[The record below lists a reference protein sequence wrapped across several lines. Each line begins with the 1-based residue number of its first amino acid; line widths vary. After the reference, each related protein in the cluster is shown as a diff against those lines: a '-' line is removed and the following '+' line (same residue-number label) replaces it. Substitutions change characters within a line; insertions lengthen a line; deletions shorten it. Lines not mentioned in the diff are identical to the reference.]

1 MADSIFRE
9 QFDDQEIIASLERI
23 EKGLVDIGKEAD
35 AAGKEMKQA
44 FSDVETSKGV
54 VDALKDIQKEYKDLK
69 GHADVL
75 KSALRSATDPKVI
88 DLYTKSIVELE
99 RGMNTLEKAAKK
111 AGISLKESKDQAGT
125 GKQVFENF
133 FGAFTKV
140 AIITAALSAVKD
152 FVVGAVKL
160 SEQVNSAK
168 RSFEAFTGSAVEA
181 EKIVNNLIATGQ
193 KNFIPTDD
201 ILSAGKAL
209 LAFGEN
215 AGELDSVLSRIADI
229 SAATGKNFNELTTIY
244 GKARAAGVLY
254 AEDINQL
261 VDAGIPIIQEFAKQM
276 GVSNDQVKKLASEG
290 KISFEELQLA
300 MFNLTAEG
308 GKFADQAQTQSD
320 SIAGA
325 WNRLVSV
332 VQPAIEFIGGLVSEL
347 VQGVLN
353 ALSFVAEAIGDLFSS
368 ENNPKIEVDYTGRDA
383 YEQAKEDLQER
394 ERLENEARKSRQ
406 RANKEENEKRAA
418 EAKKAADK
426 AAALERERQQAIL
439 AGMQDGVAKQIAA
452 ENYRYSEL
460 IKQLKKFHLDTTEAE
475 AQHQTNLLNIQLDEI
490 ERLAEKQRQLEELR
504 EAQDDYNRAQ
514 LADKSKQ
521 VERERDLSDQEIDI
535 AEEQFKGF
543 IELLK
548 ANGTDKKLIA
558 EKQFEFDKLVEQKR
572 LENELR
578 AQQALLALTDA
589 GDTNRIAALNNS
601 IALIKAKI
609 DTLANTA
616 QEGDGTGKKG
626 IWALLG
632 VEDETGQDRFKKAVS
647 TILDSLNQLAEAR
660 VREARAAVEAAEEKV
675 RAAESALNE
684 EKKIA
689 EDGHANNVSIRQ
701 LELTDA
707 KKARDQ
713 ALKEE
718 SKAKRAQILLD
729 SVGQVSS
736 LVSASADIFKS
747 FAKIPIVGVP
757 LAIAAI
763 GLMFGTFA
771 KVKADALKAA
781 SVPKLRKGAKIEGR
795 THEEGGEL
803 RELERGE
810 QVVGAAESRGND
822 RFFEDMRRGKYKGVD
837 LHEALGNARSD
848 SYSPLA
854 ASSSRTSR
862 MLAQI
867 EAANEHTRHMV
878 ITKTIEAVGEKVAAA
893 INRKPDIYPWKDGY
907 KVVEQS
913 GIVKTIKN
921 VQPIE

>member
-9 QFDDQEIIASLERI
+9 QFDDQEIIAALERI

-69 GHADVL
+69 SHADIL

-111 AGISLKESKDQAGT
+111 AGVSLKESKDQAGT

-140 AIITAALSAVKD
+140 ALITTALTVVKD

-308 GKFADQAQTQSD
+308 GKFANQAQTQSD

-332 VQPAIEFIGGLVSEL
+332 VQPAIEFVGGLVSEL
-347 VQGVLN
+347 VQGALN
-353 ALSFVAEAIGDLFSS
+353 ALSFVAEAIGNLFSS
-368 ENNPKIEVDYTGRDA
+368 ENQPKIEVDYTGRDA
-383 YEQAKEDLQER
+383 YEQAKEDLEER

-406 RANKEENEKRAA
+406 RANKEENDKRAA

-475 AQHQTNLLNIQLDEI
+475 SQHQTNLLNIQLDEI
-490 ERLAEKQRQLEELR
+490 ERLAEKQKQLEELR
-504 EAQDDYNRAQ
+504 EAQDDYNRSQIAE
-514 LADKSKQ
+514 KSKQ
-521 VERERDLSDQEIDI
+521 VERERELSDQEIDI
-535 AEEQFKGF
+535 AEEQFRGF

-548 ANGTDKKLIA
+548 ANGTDKKIIA
-558 EKQFEFDKLVEQKR
+558 EKQFEFDKLISIKR
-572 LENELR
+572 LENELK
-578 AQQALLALTDA
+578 AQQALLAITDA
-589 GDTNRIAALNNS
+589 GDADRIAAINNK
-601 IALIKAKI
+601 IALIKAQI
-609 DTLANTA
+609 ETATNTGPGGEKSVGA
-616 QEGDGTGKKG
+616 FWKM
-626 IWALLG
+626 LG
-632 VEDETGQDRFKKAVS
+632 VENEEEQDRFKRAVS
-647 TILDSLNQLAEAR
+647 SVLDSLNQLAEAR

-675 RAAESALNE
+675 KAAESALNE

-689 EDGHANNVSIRQ
+689 EDGHANNVAIRQ
-701 LELTDA
+701 LELNDA

-713 ALKEE
+713 ALKDEA
-718 SKAKRAQILLD
+718 KAKRAQILLD
-729 SVGQVSS
+729 SVSQVSG
-736 LVSASADIFKS
+736 LVTASVDIFKA
-747 FAKIPIVGVP
+747 FAPIRFIGIP

-781 SVPKLRKGAKIEGR
+781 SVPKLRKGAKIDGR

-837 LHEALGNARSD
+837 LHEALGSARGD
-848 SYSPLA
+848 YAPPLA
-854 ASSSRTSR
+854 ASASRTRR
-862 MLAQI
+862 MSAQLEI
-867 EAANEHTRHMV
+867 ANEQARHFV
-878 ITKTIEAVGEKVAAA
+878 ITKTIEEVGEKVAAA
-893 INRKPDIYPWKDGY
+893 IRQKPEIYPWKDGY

-921 VQPIE
+921 VQPID